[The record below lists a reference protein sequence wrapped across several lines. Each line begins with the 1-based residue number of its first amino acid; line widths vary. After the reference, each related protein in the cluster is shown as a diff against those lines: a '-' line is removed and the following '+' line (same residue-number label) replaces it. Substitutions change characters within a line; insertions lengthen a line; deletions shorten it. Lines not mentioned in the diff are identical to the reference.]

1 MACVCASETTRQAP
15 LSGGAFHTKV
25 PEHTAPGMAYTVSV
39 NPIVPSEIEHM
50 NDDQGTAP
58 PQAPLQPTSG
68 GQYPQPPQYPAQPDG
83 QQPYGQPPQQP
94 YQQGGPAYG
103 YGYPPPPPP
112 PPSMPDLYGTA
123 GPQPAPARMDRTDR
137 LVLAIGSLG
146 FLLAMVAFALI
157 GELGR
162 FLTVGIQVAPLAL
175 LAVLAYAGVKN
186 EGMAV
191 LAYVGLALVA
201 MAVLLNSF
209 ISALAPVL
217 DMSSALNDTNPADG
231 PPNLLKPGA
240 GSVVLW
246 ATVLLLIAV
255 TVSALMLWRPVR
267 VAMARIIPIDP
278 DNFVHKIAL
287 SILTLLLLT
296 SFVPIIALGGKP
308 PILEIINSGGLDV
321 LGEEPVSE
329 FDLVGQFI
337 WTIPAVVFA
346 AGWPIVRTLRAALV
360 RLGMVRPT
368 SLQVAGA
375 ILGAVVLAFGMT
387 FAVEPAIFA
396 LWEALGWTPTDVS
409 AFSELLGGVTNPV
422 GAILIG
428 VTAGIG
434 EEMAFRGLLQP
445 RIGLIFANLLFTSVH
460 AFQYGF
466 DALLSVFIVGTI
478 LGIVRARTNT
488 STAAILHGVYNF
500 TLVMMSVLNIVGQ

>member
-1 MACVCASETTRQAP
+1 
-15 LSGGAFHTKV
+15 
-25 PEHTAPGMAYTVSV
+25 
-39 NPIVPSEIEHM
+39 M
-50 NDDQGTAP
+50 NDNQGTAP
-58 PQAPLQPTSG
+58 PPPVIPPDGQPIAPPYEQAQP
-68 GQYPQPPQYPAQPDG
+68 YPQP
-83 QQPYGQPPQQP
+83 
-94 YQQGGPAYG
+94 GPAYG
-103 YGYPPPPPP
+103 YGYAPPSPPPPPP
-112 PPSMPDLYGTA
+112 NLPDPYATPEA
-123 GPQPAPARMDRTDR
+123 QPAPARIDRTDR
-137 LVLAIGSLG
+137 MVLGIGAAG
-146 FLLAMVAFALI
+146 FLLALVIFALM

-162 FLTVGIQVAPLAL
+162 FLTVGVQIVP
-175 LAVLAYAGVKN
+175 LAVLAVLAFAGAKN

-191 LAYVGLALVA
+191 LAYITLAVVA

-209 ISALAPVL
+209 LSALAPVMDL
-217 DMSSALNDTNPADG
+217 SRALGDTNPADG

-240 GSVVLW
+240 GGVVLT
-246 ATVLLLIAV
+246 ATLLLIISV
-255 TVSALMLWRPVR
+255 IVSALMLARPVR
-267 VAMARIIPIDP
+267 AAMARIIPIDP
-278 DNFVHKIAL
+278 DSFVHKIGL

-296 SFVPIIALGGKP
+296 SFVPIIALAGKP

-321 LGEEPVSE
+321 LGDEPVSE
-329 FDLVGQFI
+329 LDLVFQFI

-346 AGWPIVRTLRAALV
+346 AGWPVARTLRTALQ

-368 SLQVAGA
+368 MLQVTGA
-375 ILGAVVLAFGMT
+375 IVGAVVLAFGMT
-387 FAVEPAIFA
+387 YAVEPAILA
-396 LWEALGWTPTDVS
+396 LWQALGWTPTDVS
-409 AFSELLGGVTNPV
+409 AFSGLLQGVTNPL

-488 STAAILHGVYNF
+488 STSAIVHGVYNF
-500 TLVMMSVLNIVGQ
+500 TLVMMSVLAVTAQ